1 MMMKE
6 NYPVVTKKVPTF
18 YFIGVTT
25 GKSSIMKVFPL
36 WMKVLGR
43 EDVVMEGVDCKI
55 HDEPEA
61 YRRAVAQ
68 IKYDPLSL
76 GALVTT
82 HKIDLLTAAR
92 DMFEYLDPYAMITDE
107 ISCISKL
114 DGRLEGHAKDPI
126 TSGASLDAI
135 IEPGYFARTGG
146 DVLCFGA
153 GGSAIATL
161 LHLINKKDKG
171 DRPNRFTFVN
181 RSQGRLDHARQM
193 VGGLQTDIVIE
204 YICNSDPK
212 VNDAIM
218 EKFPPFSII
227 INATG
232 MGKDTP
238 GSPITWDGKFPR
250 HSISWEFNYRG
261 ELDFMHQSLAQ
272 VESRNVRVED
282 GWLYFVHG
290 WTQVVA
296 QVLHFDLTPVLFD
309 QLNLAASTVRGK

>member
-1 MMMKE
+1 MKE
-6 NYPVVTKKVPTF
+6 NYPIRTQPVPTF

-43 EDVVMEGVDCKI
+43 EEVVMSGVDCKI
-55 HDEPEA
+55 HDDPEV

-82 HKIDLLTAAR
+82 HKIDLLTATR
-92 DMFEYLDPYAMITDE
+92 DLFDYLDPYAVITDE
-107 ISCISKL
+107 VSSISKL

-135 IEPGYFARTGG
+135 IEPGYFARTNAH
-146 DVLCFGA
+146 VLCFGA

-171 DRPNRFTFVN
+171 DRPHKFVMVN
-181 RSQGRLDHARQM
+181 RSQGRLDHAMEM
-193 VGGLQTDIVIE
+193 VSQLNTEIVIE
-204 YICNSDPK
+204 YICNSDPH
-212 VNDAIM
+212 VNDKIL
-218 EKFPPFSII
+218 ETFPPYSII

-238 GSPITWDGKFPR
+238 GSPITWKGKFPMD
-250 HSISWEFNYRG
+250 SIEWEFNYRG
-261 ELDFMHQSLAQ
+261 DLDFLHQSLAQ
-272 VESRNVRVED
+272 VDSRKVRVED

-290 WTQVVA
+290 WTQVIA
-296 QVLHFDLTPVLFD
+296 QVMHFDLTPDLFD
-309 QLNLAASTVRGK
+309 QLNQVASSVRGK